1 MTYAVS
7 RTVFYWA
14 WWIAWAPFVALF
26 IARISKGRTIRETI
40 AATLLLPTLANF
52 LWYGVVGGAGIHY
65 DITGALS
72 EQGLESAV
80 FATIGHLP
88 LTPILA
94 IAVLFLIGGFF
105 LTSANGAAMALC
117 MCVSGEEEP
126 NKHIRVFW
134 EVALGVIGA
143 VLAATG
149 SLNVIQTAS
158 IATAFPLMILLI
170 VLVFGTFRG
179 LGRYKEKEL
188 DGEVGG

>member
-1 MTYAVS
+1 M
-7 RTVFYWA
+7 
-14 WWIAWAPFVALF
+14 
-26 IARISKGRTIRETI
+26 
-40 AATLLLPTLANF
+40 
-52 LWYGVVGGAGIHY
+52 
-65 DITGALS
+65 
-72 EQGLESAV
+72 